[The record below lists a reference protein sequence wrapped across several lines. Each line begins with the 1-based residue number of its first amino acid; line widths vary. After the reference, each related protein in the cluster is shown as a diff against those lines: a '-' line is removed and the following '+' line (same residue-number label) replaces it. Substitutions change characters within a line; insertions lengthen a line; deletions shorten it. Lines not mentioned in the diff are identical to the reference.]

1 MLTKRS
7 TAQTAWTMPAKRRTT
22 SLPRVPDEPVVGH
35 DNQAALTQAER
46 RKAVNLIQKLLDMV
60 DEGARPS
67 VTPHTPCSGLCVQH
81 PASSTAAPGLVESGG
96 RSDQSARPSPAPEC
110 PWSARQG
117 SQGGHTPLL

>member
-46 RKAVNLIQKLLDMV
+46 RKAVDLIQKLLDMV

-96 RSDQSARPSPAPEC
+96 PFGPIGTALSCARMSLICE
-110 PWSARQG
+110 ARVATRA
-117 SQGGHTPLL
+117 H